1 MIGGIIAVAIALWY
15 YRSAEARGLPNF
27 QWALA
32 GLIAFYVP
40 NFIWSLA
47 IAKPMMNTLHAQNA
61 TATASFWGFS
71 SVFVGAVVAIL
82 VHIFILKRAASA
94 SHG

>member
-1 MIGGIIAVAIALWY
+1 MFGGIIAVMIVLWF

-40 NFIWSLA
+40 NFIWSLV
-47 IAKPMMNTLHAQNA
+47 IAKPMMTTLHAQNA

-71 SVFVGAVVAIL
+71 SVFVGAIVAAL
-82 VHIFILKRAASA
+82 VHHLFLKRAAPTRS
-94 SHG
+94 